1 MNRAKRIGLLV
12 SLLLADYACGGANA
26 GPNTGPSQVQFALVQ
41 EFVGLGVTPTLT
53 PAPGSGNSYAAD
65 TVVSYRFAPTD
76 GTSDVVVT
84 LDSAPAAATG
94 TVTMNRTHVFRA
106 ALNTEPGSPVPDFT
120 GQTVDGRV
128 LRLHDYTG
136 KVVVADFSSQD
147 CPGSHTAAPILQ
159 SLYDAYHAR
168 GLEVITVLVD
178 CPQLHNCPV
187 NRPAAVA
194 DLQSWQ
200 QTFHL
205 SFFVVSD
212 QSNAT
217 QVFNY
222 SEKDRTT
229 GFPTGY
235 VIDRG
240 GVIRARLG
248 SWEGNALKVI
258 VEQLLR

>member
-1 MNRAKRIGLLV
+1 M
-12 SLLLADYACGGANA
+12 
-26 GPNTGPSQVQFALVQ
+26 
-41 EFVGLGVTPTLT
+41 
-53 PAPGSGNSYAAD
+53 
-65 TVVSYRFAPTD
+65 SYRFAATD
-76 GTSDVVVT
+76 GTADVVVS
-84 LDSAPAAATG
+84 LDAAPAAANG

-106 ALNTEPGSPVPDFT
+106 GLNTEPGSPAPDFT

-128 LRLHDYTG
+128 LRLHDYAG

-178 CPQLHNCPV
+178 CPQLHNCPL

-200 QTFHL
+200 QAFHL
-205 SFFVVSD
+205 SFPVVSD

-217 QVFNY
+217 QIFNY

-235 VIDRG
+235 VVDRS
-240 GVIRARLG
+240 GVIRARVG
-248 SWEGNALKVI
+248 SWYGSAIKAI
-258 VEQLLR
+258 VETLLK